1 MDSWII
7 FIAIGILLVFGFLL
21 LLFLVI
27 SNCYL
32 DEMRLDWES
41 RREQKHDQ
49 QRASEKRKHKKPFFR
64 SQPRRGGGGIPH
76 RPQNSKTNG

>member
-1 MDSWII
+1 MDAWII
-7 FIAIGILLVFGFLL
+7 YIAIGILLVFGFLL
-21 LLFLVI
+21 LLFLII

-49 QRASEKRKHKKPFFR
+49 QMAQEKLKRKKRRSRSIFR
-64 SQPRRGGGGIPH
+64 QRKSRSHRR
-76 RPQNSKTNG
+76 